1 MKARVYALAWRVLPY
16 VYCAS
21 MGATLTSLLV
31 QLFGSFK

>member
-1 MKARVYALAWRVLPY
+1 MAARFYALAWRVLPY

-31 QLFGSFK
+31 QLFRSFK